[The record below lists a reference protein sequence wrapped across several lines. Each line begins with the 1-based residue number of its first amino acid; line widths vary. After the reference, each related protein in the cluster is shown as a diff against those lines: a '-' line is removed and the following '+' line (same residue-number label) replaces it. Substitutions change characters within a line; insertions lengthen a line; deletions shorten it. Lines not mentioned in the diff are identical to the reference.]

1 VSKKNNKKSKGNK
14 LPYLFSEGLKGL
26 YRNKVLSA
34 ASILVLSACIVV
46 VGLFMILTH
55 VIENNLSVADEL
67 YVVTAYIS
75 TKAEEEK
82 ITNAFEKVKSFDNVT
97 EVSFV
102 SKEKALEELKAEV
115 GDLSDVVK
123 EYENELS
130 SYIRARFDIRFESYD
145 MLNALV
151 SELER
156 VEVIETVNTKLDL
169 YHGISNLKKAVTA
182 ISSALIL
189 LLFVVA
195 VFVTLNT
202 VRIGIYYRKDEI
214 SLMRYM
220 GATKGFITAPYIIE
234 CLFMGAVSVL
244 IAVFCEYF
252 LYSFVLRDWI
262 MDYGLGTL
270 PLFKE
275 FLPTILPAFFA
286 VGVLSASFSGA
297 ICVKK
302 YLSV

>member
-1 VSKKNNKKSKGNK
+1 MSKKKNRKGRGSK
-14 LPYLFSEGLKGL
+14 LPFLFSEGVKGL

-34 ASILVLSACIVV
+34 TSILVLSACIVV
-46 VGLFMILTH
+46 VGLFIILTH

-67 YVVTAYIS
+67 YVVTAYVS

-82 ITNAFEKVKSFDNVT
+82 INNVFEELKYIDNVT

-102 SKEKALEELKAEV
+102 SKEKALEELKSEG
-115 GDLSDVVK
+115 GDLSDVVDK
-123 EYENELS
+123 YEEELS

-145 MLNALV
+145 KLNALV
-151 SELER
+151 LELEN
-156 VEVIETVNTKLDL
+156 VEIIETVSTKLDL

-182 ISSALIL
+182 ISGALIV

-202 VRIGIYYRKDEI
+202 VRIGIYYRKEEI

-220 GATKGFITAPYIIE
+220 GATKGFITAPFIIE
-234 CLFMGAVSVL
+234 CLFMGGVSVV
-244 IAVFCEYF
+244 IAVLSEYL

-262 MDYGLGTL
+262 MNYGFGNL
-270 PLFKE
+270 PYFNE
-275 FLPTILPAFFA
+275 FLPVVLPAFFL
-286 VGVLSASFSGA
+286 VGVLSATVSGA